1 MAKADKIHEAR
12 MQGMYYAFNA
22 IKKDGMEAFAKE
34 LQFRQA
40 FGVTLFNTEK
50 ELKEYA
56 DTIINRSMQ
65 VILVFAVATM
75 HDEFGF
81 GEKRCK
87 QFIDRFNIKAGCL
100 ADDYLTWDEQIKIIE
115 DEIGIKVNFK

>member
-12 MQGMYYAFNA
+12 MQGMYYAMTQIEKN
-22 IKKDGMEAFAKE
+22 GLEAFKE
-34 LQFRQA
+34 ELSFRQA
-40 FGVTLFNTEK
+40 FGVTLFNSQK

-65 VILVFAVATM
+65 VILVFAVAVL

-81 GEKRCK
+81 GKKRAER
-87 QFIDRFNIKAGCL
+87 FIERFNLKASCL
-100 ADDYLTWDEQIKIIE
+100 TEDYITWDEQVKIIK
-115 DEIGIKVNFK
+115 DEMDIEVTFK

>member
-22 IKKDGMEAFAKE
+22 IKKDGLEAFAKE

-40 FGVTLFNTEK
+40 FGVTLYNSQK

-81 GEKRCK
+81 GQVTASISRIPPGGGKVPCGGPVRIRC
-87 QFIDRFNIKAGCL
+87 RPWCL
-100 ADDYLTWDEQIKIIE
+100 TYRSQPQT
-115 DEIGIKVNFK
+115 